1 MIKIQNRYLK
11 VAYEEFEIRLH
22 EVESYIDFVEK
33 ISTIDDPCLT
43 SSKSD
48 FSEASYEI
56 NRELTK
62 TLRASSYL
70 MLYNLLES
78 TMSNAIDSIYETIK
92 SEQCDIMNLSKK
104 LHKIILKNLQKGLT
118 REKITELS
126 NNHLDHRERLFDLGY
141 NKKKLF
147 SGNIDCKIISEYCQ
161 KYDFELCP
169 IPQEDKKSA
178 CWDKNAILKIK
189 TERNNLAHGSVSFE
203 TCGGQMAVE
212 SLRSNLNNV
221 RAVLLGVFNG
231 LDIYMNEKKYLKN
244 PNT

>member
-43 SSKSD
+43 SSKPD
-48 FSEASYEI
+48 FSEAPYEI

-92 SEQCDIMNLSKK
+92 SEQCDIMNLSKNC
-104 LHKIILKNLQKGLT
+104 I
-118 REKITELS
+118 
-126 NNHLDHRERLFDLGY
+126 
-141 NKKKLF
+141 KLF
-147 SGNIDCKIISEYCQ
+147 
-161 KYDFELCP
+161 
-169 IPQEDKKSA
+169 
-178 CWDKNAILKIK
+178 
-189 TERNNLAHGSVSFE
+189 
-203 TCGGQMAVE
+203 
-212 SLRSNLNNV
+212 
-221 RAVLLGVFNG
+221 
-231 LDIYMNEKKYLKN
+231 
-244 PNT
+244 